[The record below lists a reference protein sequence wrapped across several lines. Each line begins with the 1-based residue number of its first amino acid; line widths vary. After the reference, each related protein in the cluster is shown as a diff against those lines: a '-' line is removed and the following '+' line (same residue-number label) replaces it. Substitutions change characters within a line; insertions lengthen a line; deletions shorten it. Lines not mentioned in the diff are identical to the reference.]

1 MNNRSSKHEFHYPRR
16 DIPKVKQSQRPLRL
30 TSSEQLVISFLGMIA
45 VGTLGLLV
53 LPGLYTGPRLGFIDA
68 LFIATSAICVTGL
81 CPVETGIYFTFW
93 GQLYLLV
100 MIQFGGLG
108 MLTFATFIISAFGGR
123 PSLRSEVAIS
133 AGPGAMPHFPIRALV
148 IDIILFTLICEMG
161 GAIALLLTWGP
172 KMGWVESIW
181 PAIFHSV
188 SAFCNAGFSTFEK
201 NSLMNFADS
210 PATLAIVS
218 CLIIVGG
225 IGFVVHEELY
235 RYFIKRDPSI
245 RRISIH
251 TKMVLIATAF
261 LIVVPVIGFAFFEWQ
276 QTLANLTPLNKI
288 ANSIFMSVTPRTA
301 GFNSI
306 DYGQA
311 SESTNFLTILLMSI
325 GGSPGST
332 AGGIKTTTF
341 VLLGLLAW
349 GKLRGRAVSFGG
361 RSISQKA
368 LNHATGLFV
377 IMTTITLAGVFVLQ
391 VIDNPVGSDKQLIH
405 RAFEVC
411 SAVNTVGLSMGIT
424 DKLPGAAKLV
434 LVALMFIGRLG
445 PLAFFAAI
453 ESRIADRLTF
463 RMATEDVIVG

>member
-1 MNNRSSKHEFHYPRR
+1 MSIRQAKHEVHHPRR
-16 DIPKVKQSQRPLRL
+16 DIPKVKQSHRSSRL
-30 TSSEQLVISFLGMIA
+30 TSSERLVGSFLGLIL
-45 VGTLGLLV
+45 VGTLGLMV
-53 LPGLYTGPRLGFIDA
+53 LPGLYTNERLGLVDA

-81 CPVETGIYFTFW
+81 STVDQGTHFTVW
-93 GQLYLLV
+93 GQVYLLV
-100 MIQFGGLG
+100 MIQLGGLG
-108 MLTFATFIISAFGGR
+108 ILTFATFIISALGGR
-123 PSLRSEVAIS
+123 PSLRSEGAIS
-133 AGPGAMPHFPIRALV
+133 NSVTLPHVPTRSVV
-148 IDIILFTLICEMG
+148 IDIILFTLVCEAA
-161 GAIALLLTWGP
+161 GAIALWLTWMPEKG
-172 KMGWVESIW
+172 GLESIW

-188 SAFCNAGFSTFEK
+188 SAFCNAGFSTY
-201 NSLMNFADS
+201 SDSMMNFKES
-210 PATLAIVS
+210 PATLAVIS
-218 CLIIVGG
+218 LLIIAGG

-235 RYFIKRDPSI
+235 RYFIKRDPTI

-251 TKMVLIATAF
+251 SKLVLISTLF
-261 LIVVPVIGFAFFEWQ
+261 LILVPVIGFAIFEWKHSFAG
-276 QTLANLTPLNKI
+276 LSSSDKI
-288 ANSIFMSVTPRTA
+288 SNAIFMSVTSRTA

-306 DYGQA
+306 EYGTA
-311 SESTNFLTILLMSI
+311 SESTNLLTMLLMTI

-349 GKLRGRAVSFGG
+349 AKLRGRAVAFGG
-361 RSISQKA
+361 RSIPQKTV
-368 LNHATGLFV
+368 NHATGLFV
-377 IMTTITLAGVFVLQ
+377 IMTTLTLVGVFALQ
-391 VIDNPVGSDKQLIH
+391 LIDDPLGSDKKLFH

-424 DKLPGAAKLV
+424 NELPAAAKLV